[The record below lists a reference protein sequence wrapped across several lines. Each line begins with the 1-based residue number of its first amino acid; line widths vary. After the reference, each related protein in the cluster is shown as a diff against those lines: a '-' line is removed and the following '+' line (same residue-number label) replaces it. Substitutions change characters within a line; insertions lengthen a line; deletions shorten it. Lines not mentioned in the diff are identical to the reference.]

1 MFMGNQEIIEAHSGR
16 LFHAKRQ
23 SRKEDWNMGLFD
35 KVFGG
40 NQPPK
45 MTPPEA
51 FVGVVMSAVAADGVI
66 TQEEALSVITIL
78 NRMKL
83 YKGMNEKELKSM
95 LDRTVNTLKS
105 QGPSPLIAAAKE
117 TLPADLRDTAF
128 AVAADLVLADG
139 VVENTEKKFLE
150 DLQKAMGVPD
160 EVALKITEV
169 MVIKNRG

>member
-1 MFMGNQEIIEAHSGR
+1 
-16 LFHAKRQ
+16 
-23 SRKEDWNMGLFD
+23 MGLFD

-51 FVGVVMSAVAADGVI
+51 FLGVVMSAVAADGVI
-66 TQEEALSVITIL
+66 TQEESLSIIAIL

-83 YKGMNEKELKSM
+83 YQGKGEKELRGM

-105 QGPSPLIAAAKE
+105 QGPAPLIAAAKE

-139 VVENTEKKFLE
+139 IVEDREKKFLE
-150 DLQKAMGVPD
+150 ELQKAMGVPD
-160 EVALKITEV
+160 DLALKITEV

>member
-1 MFMGNQEIIEAHSGR
+1 
-16 LFHAKRQ
+16 
-23 SRKEDWNMGLFD
+23 MGLFD

-40 NQPPK
+40 NQAPQ

-51 FVGVVMSAVAADGVI
+51 FLGVVMSAVAADGVI
-66 TQEEALSVITIL
+66 TQEEQLAIIAIL

-83 YKGMNEKELKSM
+83 YQGKGETDLRGM

-105 QGPSPLIAAAKE
+105 QGPAPLVAAAKE
-117 TLPADLRDTAF
+117 TLPAELRDTAF

-139 VVENTEKKFLE
+139 IVEDREKKFLE
-150 DLQKAMGVPD
+150 ELQKAMGVPD
-160 EVALKITEV
+160 DVALKITEV

>member
-1 MFMGNQEIIEAHSGR
+1 
-16 LFHAKRQ
+16 
-23 SRKEDWNMGLFD
+23 MGLFD

-83 YKGMNEKELKSM
+83 YKGMSEKEIKGM

-105 QGPSPLIAAAKE
+105 QGPAPLVAAAKE

-139 VVENTEKKFLE
+139 IVEEKEKKFLE
-150 DLQKAMGVPD
+150 ELQKAMGVPD
-160 EVALKITEV
+160 DVALKITEV